1 MMPNLCQD
9 ALGNTIA
16 KSFNLM
22 ASNWQKDYP
31 TTTDLSEERLNENN
45 SFKKMLQFIG
55 HNQHVIDFGCAT
67 GEFAQLLTKRGCTV
81 TGVETNLNAAKV
93 AEQYCEKVI
102 VADLDFTT
110 LVDILPYNAFDVAVF
125 GDVLEHLRAPWRI
138 LEETKQLLKPDGYV
152 VVSLP
157 NVAHG
162 AVRLALLQGKFKYE
176 KYGLLDNT
184 HLRFF
189 TRETVE
195 ELFKRTGYFVDASAR
210 TVVPIFSGSEFIPS
224 VERNSFSPELIR
236 QIEKDEDS
244 DTLQFILRAF
254 PLTLEGKFSIPIQ

>member
-1 MMPNLCQD
+1 MVPNLCQD

-16 KSFNLM
+16 KSSNLM

-55 HNQHVIDFGCAT
+55 HNNQHVIDFGCAT

-81 TGVETNLNAAKV
+81 TGVENNLNAAKV

-110 LVDILPYNAFDVAVF
+110 LVDILPCNAFDVAVF
-125 GDVLEHLRAPWRI
+125 GDVLEHLRDPWRI

-176 KYGLLDNT
+176 KYGLLDHT

-195 ELFKRTGYFVDASAR
+195 ELFERTGYFVDA
-210 TVVPIFSGSEFIPS
+210 GSEFIPS